1 MALRS
6 DEVAPYL
13 AQLEPQAPPDFPFLL
28 LKEVVTLYSQ
38 ERVGLADKKLQRLL
52 RELQGIIAYCP
63 VLGIRPSILVE

>member
-6 DEVAPYL
+6 DDVAPYL
-13 AQLEPQAPPDFPFLL
+13 AQLEPQAPCDFPFPL

-52 RELQGIIAYCP
+52 RELQGITRSSDRLSRF
-63 VLGIRPSILVE
+63 VLF